1 MKTKTFLAVL
11 ALTLTPALASA
22 ECIYG
27 QHKQAASCQ
36 AGATWDADK
45 GVCVTSPTG

>member
-1 MKTKTFLAVL
+1 MKIKTLLAAL

-22 ECIYG
+22 ECVYG

-36 AGATWDADK
+36 TGATWDAET
-45 GVCVTSPTG
+45 GTCVVQPTG